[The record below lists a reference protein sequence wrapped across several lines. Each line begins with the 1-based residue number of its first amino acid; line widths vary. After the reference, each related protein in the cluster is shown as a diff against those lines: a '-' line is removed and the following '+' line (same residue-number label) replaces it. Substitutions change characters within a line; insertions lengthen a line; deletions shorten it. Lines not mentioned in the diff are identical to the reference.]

1 MRSVKLGGWIDKGFE
16 MSLAAAWGMLGKLV
30 ENGQANVSHFTI
42 MIPRSPGTE
51 ARTIGLSHPC
61 LCRLGKSKPLST
73 EHCASMGVFAKSLR
87 SSQYSVFCPDPMIS
101 FRQLRTSMM
110 RRFVAIFDISSNIF
124 MAFALLLQGTFQ
136 KRALPWMF

>member
-1 MRSVKLGGWIDKGFE
+1 MQRKRPVFAAEKSTTVDPSCGGGGMAKASYAFIGFIT
-16 MSLAAAWGMLGKLV
+16 G
-30 ENGQANVSHFTI
+30 
-42 MIPRSPGTE
+42 PRSPGTE